1 VEESV
6 FFMLHFPG
14 GTIVHASS
22 SYGVHESRRYR
33 CLADKGGWLGMD
45 PAFPYKG
52 LQIEVSQVVDNE
64 VFKKLPVI
72 EEKDQFAL
80 EIDHMSQCILNNEEP
95 KTPGEEGLR
104 DQLIMEAIY
113 ESAET
118 GKAVYLADKS
128 KLLWP
133 VF

>member
-1 VEESV
+1 
-6 FFMLHFPG
+6 
-14 GTIVHASS
+14 
-22 SYGVHESRRYR
+22 
-33 CLADKGGWLGMD
+33 MD